1 MNLKAKI
8 HLENQKNAAEVR
20 LAVRLDFLK
29 EKGSESVVIQR
40 DTVVRKIRA
49 EIRKANYRLASI
61 AAQEKLNAEK
71 VQIKAEK
78 LVKEKSNL
86 EKAPTEKPKPVA
98 KKKVKP
104 EKAEKPKP
112 VPKKKVKPEKAE
124 DPEPVAKEKV
134 KPEKKK
140 EPSPAAKS
148 KKQE

>member
-8 HLENQKNAAEVR
+8 HLENQKNAAEGR

-29 EKGSESVVIQR
+29 EKGSEGVAIQR
-40 DTVVRKIRA
+40 DPVIRKIKA

-71 VQIKAEK
+71 AQVKAEK
-78 LVKEKSNL
+78 LVKVKSNR
-86 EKAPTEKPKPVA
+86 EKAPAEKPKPVA
-98 KKKVKP
+98 KEKVKP
-104 EKAEKPKP
+104 EKAEKPEP
-112 VPKKKVKPEKAE
+112 VAKEKVKPEKAE
-124 DPEPVAKEKV
+124 KPEPVAKEKV

-148 KKQE
+148 KK